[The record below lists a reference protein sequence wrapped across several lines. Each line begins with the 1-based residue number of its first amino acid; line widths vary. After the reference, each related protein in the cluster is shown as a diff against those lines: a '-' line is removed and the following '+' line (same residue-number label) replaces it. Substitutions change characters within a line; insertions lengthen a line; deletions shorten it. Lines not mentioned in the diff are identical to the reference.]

1 MMQQEKAQI
10 LALQA
15 LAWLAADED
24 RIGPFLAQ
32 SGIGLAD
39 LQARAGESDVLAA
52 VLDFILGDDSRV
64 LAWADEADLRPE
76 AAAIALSG
84 ARGALPGGAVPDWT

>member
-1 MMQQEKAQI
+1 MTQQENAQI

-32 SGIGLAD
+32 SGIGILE
-39 LQARAGESDVLAA
+39 LQARAGETEVLAA
-52 VLDFILGDDSRV
+52 VMDFLLGDDARV
-64 LAWADEADLRPE
+64 IEFAAGAGHAPAEV
-76 AAAIALSG
+76 AAARA
-84 ARGALPGGAVPDWT
+84 ALPGGEVPDWT